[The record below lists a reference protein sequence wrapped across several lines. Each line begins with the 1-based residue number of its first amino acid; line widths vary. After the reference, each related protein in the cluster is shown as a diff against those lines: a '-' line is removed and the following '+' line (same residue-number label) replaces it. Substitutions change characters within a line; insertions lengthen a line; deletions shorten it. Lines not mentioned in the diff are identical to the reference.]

1 MDYTPQQDTAKK
13 AAKAMKKS
21 GKLTIAVG
29 GVILG
34 ALLLFF
40 GNRSVRGKDDAA
52 TDDPPSISS
61 TQNVEAYRMELEAR
75 ITELC
80 RRVDGVGD
88 VTVVV
93 MLDGGFVVEYATD
106 KKITAGGESTS
117 YVTVGS
123 GSDKALVYITER
135 PPPIMG
141 IGVVCTGG
149 SSPEVRREV
158 VNLLSAAFGVGS
170 NKIYVTAQT

>member
-13 AAKAMKKS
+13 AVKAMKKS
-21 GKLTIAVG
+21 GKLAIAVV

-40 GNRSVRGKDDAA
+40 GNRSVRGKNTTEAEKPSA
-52 TDDPPSISS
+52 TSP
-61 TQNVEAYRMELEAR
+61 TQNVEAYRVELESR
-75 ITELC
+75 IAELC
-80 RRVDGVGD
+80 RRVDGVGE
-88 VTVVV
+88 VTVAVT
-93 MLDGGFVVEYATD
+93 LDGGFVVEYATD
-106 KKITAGGESTS
+106 KKITSGGESTS

-123 GSDKALVYITER
+123 GSDKTLVYVTER
-135 PPPIMG
+135 PPPILG
-141 IGVVCTGG
+141 IGVVCDGG

-170 NKIYVTAQT
+170 NKIYVTGQK

>member
-75 ITELC
+75 ITELE
-80 RRVDGVGD
+80 
-88 VTVVV
+88 T
-93 MLDGGFVVEYATD
+93 
-106 KKITAGGESTS
+106 
-117 YVTVGS
+117 
-123 GSDKALVYITER
+123 
-135 PPPIMG
+135 
-141 IGVVCTGG
+141 
-149 SSPEVRREV
+149 
-158 VNLLSAAFGVGS
+158 NL
-170 NKIYVTAQT
+170 AQTQEELARVTRERDALKAENEQLRAELEKRSHEE